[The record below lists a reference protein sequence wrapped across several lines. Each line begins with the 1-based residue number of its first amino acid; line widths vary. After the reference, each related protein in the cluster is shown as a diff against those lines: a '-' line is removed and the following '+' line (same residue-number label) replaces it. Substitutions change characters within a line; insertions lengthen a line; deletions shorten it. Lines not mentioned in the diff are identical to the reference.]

1 MEQRNGEMDNFEQV
15 LVCEDSQEGIF
26 TGIYEAYA
34 RKYPLDMVRLAVGN
48 EEEMRLFCVYHSIE
62 ADAGKSARV
71 ARTIQR
77 LAGDEV
83 YWRICVALS
92 STDLQ
97 KAQAVFQTVKRIIE
111 LPGKATRVMER
122 LAEEPVHKV
131 FTLSRNVQN
140 EIHHLREFVRFKEL
154 ESGILYSCIG
164 PYNDVVMYL
173 MPHFADRFPLE
184 NFMIYDEGR
193 RILGVHPARQQ
204 WYMVRG
210 IQVDPKILNSSD
222 QEEKYRELF
231 RYFCH
236 KIAIKERE
244 NLNLQKNMLPL
255 RFRDYMVEFGD
266 IGGN

>member
-1 MEQRNGEMDNFEQV
+1 MEPRNGAMDNLEQV

-34 RKYPLDMVRLAVGN
+34 RKYSLEMVRLAVGS
-48 EEEMRLFCVYHSIE
+48 EEEMRLFSVYHSIE
-62 ADAGKSARV
+62 TDTGKSAKV

-122 LAEEPVHKV
+122 LAEEPIHKV

-140 EIHHLREFVRFKEL
+140 EIHHLREFVRFNEL
-154 ESGILYSCIG
+154 ESGVLYSCIG
-164 PYNDVVMYL
+164 PYNDVIMYL

-193 RILGVHPARQQ
+193 KLLGVHPAGQQ

-210 IQVDPKILNSSD
+210 IQVDSKILTSSAT
-222 QEEKYRELF
+222 EEKYRELF

-236 KIAIKERE
+236 KIGIKERE
-244 NLNLQKNMLPL
+244 NLNLQRNMLPS
-255 RFRDYMVEFGD
+255 RFRDYMVEFD
-266 IGGN
+266 YIEEN